1 MKYASSTTAV
11 AYIYFDYHGNTLKD
25 LQSLLLAL
33 IRQVC
38 CQIPEIPPWL
48 LEHKTRFRSP
58 AAVGTMEV
66 FCKLAAEFD
75 DMYLLIDALDECS
88 SDHRGQVVQ
97 LIRACARDLPAKIF
111 ITSRREADI
120 IDGFHSADVLK
131 VNIQAD
137 DVADDIKLFV
147 DNQVAKF
154 RQRGNG
160 KRLYLSE
167 DSLVPIIT
175 SSLTEQ
181 SDGMFLWVDLQLDN
195 ICRVSRAHQ
204 DHLIREA
211 LSMLPRG
218 LENTYLRIAHR
229 IENDDPYM
237 RNLAVNCLMWVLNA
251 ERPLR
256 EAEVQHALKLRG
268 KNHIKDL
275 DHIDVIL
282 DACGNLLITEDGIIR
297 PAHFSVKEFFISS
310 PFRGSLGSLQDLN
323 LVHEKMALGCF
334 QYLGSS
340 LRNQSP
346 YKDPFRVEEFLAAHP
361 FISYASRSFDY
372 HIAALTEIS
381 DDILVQIEC
390 LFKEDRKFQATLL
403 QLRSI
408 RYPGR
413 FTDLLSSTRLI
424 IPEADASSVL
434 FATRL
439 VKAGTIRNH
448 FAHLKPQGYAL
459 HQSAGAGHVD
469 LSEWLLEEGFTIDER
484 DLNCTTPLYHAC
496 LEDKVEVVSLLL
508 KHGANVNAEGGYYGC
523 ALQAATSRGSLEITK
538 MLIDHGAVVD
548 GHTGNFGSALIVAV
562 KEGHLNLVKLLLDKG
577 ANVNLQGSSYYG
589 SSLETAAAGGHKEI
603 VQHLLCQPH
612 VLVNV
617 PGGHFGTAL
626 TAAAANGRGDLVQM
640 LLDAG
645 ADVNVQAGYYGTALT
660 AACAEGW
667 PEIFRSLLNCGA
679 DPHSQ
684 GGHYGTCLQA
694 ASVCGHTLIVRMLL
708 DHGANVNARG
718 GNYDTA
724 LQGASASGRADIVQ
738 ILLENGATVD
748 IKGGQY
754 GTALQAASNG
764 GHSAIVSVL
773 LQNRSSVNTLC
784 GYFGTALQAAS
795 YWGHEDIFQTL
806 LDHGADPNLQGGYYG
821 NALQAASARG
831 YESMVKQ
838 LLQYGVDV
846 QAQGGKYGTAL
857 DAASAKG
864 HENVRRIILD
874 FERNRRSL

>member
-1 MKYASSTTAV
+1 
-11 AYIYFDYHGNTLKD
+11 
-25 LQSLLLAL
+25 
-33 IRQVC
+33 
-38 CQIPEIPPWL
+38 
-48 LEHKTRFRSP
+48 
-58 AAVGTMEV
+58 
-66 FCKLAAEFD
+66 
-75 DMYLLIDALDECS
+75 MYLLIDALDECS
-88 SDHRGQVVQ
+88 SDHRVHPR
-97 LIRACARDLPAKIF
+97 LCRDLPAKIF

-131 VNIQAD
+131 VNIQAA

-147 DNQVAKF
+147 HNQVAKF

-256 EAEVQHALKLRG
+256 EAEVQHALKLRE
-268 KNHIKDL
+268 KNPIKNL
-275 DHIDVIL
+275 DPIDVIL
-282 DACGNLLITEDGIIR
+282 DACGNLLITEDDIIR
-297 PAHFSVKEFFISS
+297 PAHFSVKEFFIGS
-310 PFRGSLGSLQDLN
+310 PFRGSLRSLQDLN

-361 FISYASRSFDY
+361 
-372 HIAALTEIS
+372 
-381 DDILVQIEC
+381 LVEY
-390 LFKEDRKFQATLL
+390 LFQEDRKFQASLL
-403 QLRSI
+403 QLRAI

-439 VKAGTIRNH
+439 VKASTIRNH

-469 LSEWLLEEGFTIDER
+469 LSERLLEEGFTIDER

-496 LEDKVEVVSLLL
+496 LEDQVEVVSLLL

-523 ALQAATSRGSLEITK
+523 ALQAATSRGSLEIMK
-538 MLIDHGAVVD
+538 MLIDHGAAVD
-548 GHTGNFGSALIVAV
+548 GHTGNFGSALIVAI

-589 SSLETAAAGGHKEI
+589 SPLETAAAGGDKEI
-603 VQHLLCQPH
+603 VQRLLCQPH

-626 TAAAANGRGDLVQM
+626 TAAAANGRGDLVKM

-645 ADVNVQAGYYGTALT
+645 ADVNVQAGYYGTALK
-660 AACAEGW
+660 AACAGGW
-667 PEIFRSLLNCGA
+667 PEIFRSLLNYGA

-694 ASVCGHTLIVRMLL
+694 ASVCGHTVIVRMLL
-708 DHGANVNARG
+708 DHGVNVNAQG

-738 ILLENGATVD
+738 ILLENGAAVD

-773 LQNRSSVNTLC
+773 LQNRSSVNTLY

-874 FERNRRSL
+874 FERNMAQC